1 VAAVDILWK
10 DVRYGLRILV
20 KNPAFTLVAV
30 LTLAFGIGANTAIFS
45 YVSAWI
51 LKPLPYPQGDRLA
64 AALQL
69 NTKKGWTSSVSTAA
83 DFVVWQQQNRSLD
96 QLAAWSSWRF
106 NLTSDGPPESILGG
120 RVSWNLFRTLGAQ
133 PEMGRTFLPE
143 EDQPG
148 AGHVVILGRGLWESR
163 FAGDPRILGR
173 TIQIEGETYS
183 VIGVMPASFQLPLMG
198 RANLW
203 VPLALTEKRRA
214 DRRNSW
220 LHVLGRLKP
229 GVTLAQAN
237 TDLTAIASR
246 LEKTYPESNTNVS
259 VLLRDLHEELGRHS
273 GNRQVVLSFWIVGL
287 VLVIACANVAN
298 LMLARA
304 TGRTREF
311 AVRAAIGAGRW
322 RLIRQLLTET
332 ALLFMLG
339 GAAGLL
345 VARWGMRWI
354 GASIPLEVRG
364 SLLNYGQVSLDLPT
378 LGYVLLLA
386 LTSGILFGLAP
397 ALQSSKFDLNVTLKD
412 AAGRS
417 SGSRRTSRLRSTFVA
432 GEIALAV
439 VVLVCSSLLI
449 QNFFGIVHTD
459 PGFRPENVLVAQLQ
473 LPARKYTQP
482 EQVRAFYDQVINRIR
497 ALPQVSAV
505 GASEFVPFSGSNSV
519 EEISVVGRPK
529 PKPGEEIGA
538 EYAAVTPEYF
548 RTVQIGLI
556 EGRFISAEDGPT
568 APPVV
573 VINQTMAR
581 RLWPQEDPIGQQI
594 RIGPR
599 ENPFT
604 IIGVVRDIKL
614 SDLSD
619 PWERQLYVSAVQ
631 FPEQGMGIVVR
642 SPADTALAPMIR
654 GIVWSV
660 DKDQPVALRSLE
672 QFINEENAPGRI
684 LMQLMVFFGVLTLL
698 LAAIG
703 IYGVMSY
710 TVTQRTQE
718 IGIRLALGAQPGQLI
733 RLFVGRG
740 LKLSLWGIGIG
751 IALALVAARFLS
763 FMLFEARA
771 WDPATFIGT
780 ALLLTLVALLAC
792 WLPTRR
798 AVRVDPMKALRY
810 E

>member
-1 VAAVDILWK
+1 MDILWK